1 MLRKQTT
8 IRKQVNITPDEPQQR
23 KKLPP
28 TVNITLT
35 KGEEVM
41 FRVDIRK
48 HFFTEK
54 VVKHWNKLLREVVNA
69 PRLSVF
75 KRQLGNA
82 LNNML

>member
-8 IRKQVNITPDEPQQR
+8 IRKQLNVTPHEAQQR
-23 KKLPP
+23 KKLPL

-35 KGEEVM
+35 KGGEVM
-41 FRVDIRK
+41 FGLDIRK

-54 VVKHWNKLLREVVNA
+54 VVKHWNKLLREVVDA
-69 PRLSVF
+69 RRLSVF
-75 KRQLGNA
+75 KRQLDNA